1 MYSQFDLEDLKN
13 KTDIFFILII
23 IILIIIIIII
33 INKQNS
39 FKNTDPYTAEVDWLL
54 ILFLIIWMKKVVID
68 LTDWVFCNFLYKK
81 IDLN

>member
-23 IILIIIIIII
+23 IIIIIIIIIVIIVIIIII

-39 FKNTDPYTAEVDWLL
+39 FKNTDPYTAEVD
-54 ILFLIIWMKKVVID
+54 
-68 LTDWVFCNFLYKK
+68 
-81 IDLN
+81 